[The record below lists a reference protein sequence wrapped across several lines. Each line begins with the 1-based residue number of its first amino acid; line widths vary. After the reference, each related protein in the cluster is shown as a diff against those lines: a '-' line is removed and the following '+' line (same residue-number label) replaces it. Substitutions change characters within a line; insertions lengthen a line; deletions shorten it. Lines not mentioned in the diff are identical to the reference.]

1 MNNRQINTIVQQHY
15 NYDYL
20 QKIIYIRLKEEMDC
34 IYLNACERVLITN
47 LI

>member
-1 MNNRQINTIVQQHY
+1 MNNRQINIIVQQHY

-20 QKIIYIRLKEEMDC
+20 QKIRLKEEMDC